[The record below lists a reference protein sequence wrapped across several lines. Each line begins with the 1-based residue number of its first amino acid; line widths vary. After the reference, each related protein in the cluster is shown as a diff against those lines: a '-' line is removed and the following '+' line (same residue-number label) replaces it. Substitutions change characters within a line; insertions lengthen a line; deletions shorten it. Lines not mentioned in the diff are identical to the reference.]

1 MARGSYDTRQRQSI
15 LAVMADHEDTFL
27 SVDMVGQL
35 LRAHGMEVGRTT
47 VYRTLERMVSE
58 GDMLKVADIRG
69 GAAQYRLAPA
79 VDPEDVE
86 GQLRC
91 DRCGRVLPLSCS
103 SLGAFAEHVLVEHGF
118 AIDPAH
124 TVLHGVCPDCRE
136 SSAHAA
142 APTETSKKERHK

>member
-27 SVDMVGQL
+27 SVDEVGEL
-35 LRAHGMEVGRTT
+35 LRGHGIEVGRTT
-47 VYRTLERMVSE
+47 VYRTLERLAAE
-58 GDMLKVADIRG
+58 GGMLKVADIRG

-79 VDPEDVE
+79 PSPVDTE

-91 DRCGRVLPLSCS
+91 DRCGRVLPLSCG
-103 SLGAFAEHVLVEHGF
+103 SLGEFAEHVLIEHGF

-124 TVLHGVCPDCRE
+124 SVLHGTCADCR
-136 SSAHAA
+136 AA
-142 APTETSKKERHK
+142 APASLETSDKEHRP